1 MNTRNL
7 TQTFVIA
14 IATIFTLAIGS
25 AAFGQD
31 YQNSGQLPRCNQHP
45 NAIVGSWLVQLG
57 NGTNRILETFNS
69 DGTVVEAGQGD
80 IVAPFNP
87 DFPSFTAGHGAWKCD
102 ADGNWVVTTVILMF
116 DVSDPFNYLGQFKS
130 HQKFALSDANN
141 LSGSDKLIITT
152 PDGTV
157 IDGGS
162 TGMSTG
168 TRIQAE
174 DF

>member
-1 MNTRNL
+1 MNIRNL

-14 IATIFTLAIGS
+14 LATIFTLAIGS
-25 AAFGQD
+25 ATFGQAA
-31 YQNSGQLPRCNQHP
+31 PTCTTTP
-45 NAIVGSWLVQLG
+45 NAIVGSWLIQLG
-57 NGTNRILETFNS
+57 NGTNRILETFNA
-69 DGTVVEAGQGD
+69 DGTVTEAGQGD
-80 IVAPFNP
+80 IVAPFKK
-87 DFPSFTAGHGAWKCD
+87 DFPSFTPGHGAWKCD
-102 ADGNWVVTTVILMF
+102 ADGNWVATTVVVLY
-116 DVSDPFNYLGQFKS
+116 DVRNPFVYLGQFKS

-141 LSGSDKLIITT
+141 LSGPDHLIITT

-162 TGMSTG
+162 SGTSTG